1 MKRLRG
7 DLVIELEDRNT
18 GVVERVAE
26 SNMVTNAVNHILG
39 INPMGALYNAGGE
52 FDEMVDWNEEML
64 PICPNMIGGILLFPG
79 AVTEDEENIFL
90 SSGNMPVGYASN
102 NVNSTANVKRGSLN
116 LSESMPLT
124 DGYKFVW
131 EFTPSQGNGTISAV
145 GLTSKQGG
153 MNGYGSDVEVDTT
166 LLQLR
171 KISVGN
177 AGGAIGDLLRA
188 VSMDFERG
196 RVFALS
202 FDTST
207 VTVREYRIPTFD
219 IGLNERLDDR
229 TLTLVESTG
238 ILCSTFEFLG
248 SDSEYGIFMD
258 GGDGYWYGF
267 ANQGNSSGNATVL
280 WVKIRQSDCS
290 FTEGRWTISNAALMP
305 VGSFMDDMSYP
316 EGSRNAVMR
325 GGYLYVPAY
334 DKRGVYKINVANI
347 TDVTL
352 IPLGF
357 MSGFESIGDSGSMDV
372 CMTLIGDLIV
382 AYDFEIDVNDNVI
395 RTYAGIRCGEIATPF
410 FQYKEFLVAWGGA
423 FASNYRYTFLLTPY
437 LATICNLAQPVVKNV
452 DKTMKITYT
461 LTEVEGSGSAGAGA
475 GSGGSGGSGS

>member
-102 NVNSTANVKRGSLN
+102 NVNSTANV
-116 LSESMPLT
+116 
-124 DGYKFVW
+124 VW

-153 MNGYGSDVEVDTT
+153 MNGYGSDVGVDTT

-207 VTVREYRIPTFD
+207 
-219 IGLNERLDDR
+219 R

-334 DKRGVYKINVANI
+334 DRRGVYKINVANI

-461 LTEVEGSGSAGAGA
+461 LTEVEGSGSAGAGEGSGSGGSGGPG